1 MFQYSVMVIFPWF
14 LLALNVCGCILQNL
28 FKKYISQGRHQM
40 SPQVSS
46 GRYTI
51 DFDESDHRSRGV
63 VSSGVGSI
71 SWNEGVQDCAQT
83 SYQEQLWKWFQTS
96 PCRISLLGLQYW
108 TCPLLKLI
116 YRVTQN
122 YGHLK
127 SMFWILITL
136 YQFELS
142 RQKQNKYLH
151 FSCSYIRANFLFW
164 NQFVVK
170 SHGMWNVRLKQ
181 L

>member
-1 MFQYSVMVIFPWF
+1 MLPILLLQEKKIFFIILFQKCNNKLEIMTENQEEFEQNYNATKLDLANCQNSMFQYSVMVIFPWF

-83 SYQEQLWKWFQTS
+83 SYQEQL
-96 PCRISLLGLQYW
+96 
-108 TCPLLKLI
+108 
-116 YRVTQN
+116 
-122 YGHLK
+122 
-127 SMFWILITL
+127 
-136 YQFELS
+136 
-142 RQKQNKYLH
+142 
-151 FSCSYIRANFLFW
+151 
-164 NQFVVK
+164 
-170 SHGMWNVRLKQ
+170 
-181 L
+181 